1 VVSISEK
8 DGGATEFDEWIVEEF
23 AARGAFTALAVLVR
37 IGERSVTPI
46 SSTYLNVTGADIN
59 WREIVA
65 LFAGAGAPWDGA
77 SFYPVT
83 APDGGPLDNAS
94 ARIGLRAIEARV
106 KAERLAL
113 NDGFFFDRHGRRM
126 MVEEAAA
133 E

>member
-1 VVSISEK
+1 LSTSDA
-8 DGGATEFDEWIVEEF
+8 DGSTPDFDEWIVEEF
-23 AARGAFTALAVLVR
+23 ASRGAFTALVVLVQ

-46 SSTYLNVTGADIN
+46 SSTYLNVIGADID
-59 WREIVA
+59 WLEIVA
-65 LFAGAGAPWDGA
+65 LFAGAGVHWDGA

-113 NDGFFFDRHGRRM
+113 NEGFFFDRHGRRM

>member
-1 VVSISEK
+1 MNGSL
-8 DGGATEFDEWIVEEF
+8 DEFRE
-23 AARGAFTALAVLVR
+23 RGAFTALVVLVE
-37 IGERSVTPI
+37 IGARSVTPRDLDLSQRDRRRRSTGWR
-46 SSTYLNVTGADIN
+46 SSPCSPARGVQ
-59 WREIVA
+59 
-65 LFAGAGAPWDGA
+65 WDGA

-113 NDGFFFDRHGRRM
+113 NEGFFFDRHGRRM
-126 MVEEAAA
+126 MVEEEAA

>member
-1 VVSISEK
+1 MSTSDA
-8 DGGATEFDEWIVEEF
+8 DGGTPDFDEWIVEEF
-23 AARGAFTALAVLVR
+23 ASRGAFTALVVLVQ
-37 IGERSVTPI
+37 IGERTVTPV
-46 SSTYLNVTGADIN
+46 SSTYLNVIGPDID
-59 WREIVA
+59 WLEIVA
-65 LFAGAGAPWDGA
+65 LFAGAGVHWDGA
-77 SFYPVT
+77 SFYPMT

-113 NDGFFFDRHGRRM
+113 NEGFFFDRHGRRM

>member
-1 VVSISEK
+1 MSIS
-8 DGGATEFDEWIVEEF
+8 DSPCDFDEWILDEF
-23 AARGAFTALAVLVR
+23 RERGAFTALVILVE
-37 IGERSVTPI
+37 IGARSVTPVT
-46 SSTYLNVTGADIN
+46 STYLNVIGNEIN
-59 WREIVA
+59 WLEIAA
-65 LFAGAGAPWDGA
+65 LFAGAGVHWDGA

-126 MVEEAAA
+126 MVEEEAA